1 MRIVLI
7 VLLILV
13 ALVLVL
19 GYVLS
24 GQAVRIKAQTLEE
37 ARKWQEARYDLSW
50 YDAVEHRDYEIKS
63 YDGYVLHVQLLPN
76 PASGGRYIILSHGYT
91 DNRIGSLKYAR
102 MYLELGFNVIIYDL
116 RGHGLN
122 APTYCTYSVR
132 EGRDL
137 DALIRDT
144 RDRYGDIRLLGL
156 HGESL
161 GAATT
166 VAALKY
172 KPQVDFA
179 VADCG
184 FAEVASILRAGLK
197 GMHLPGWLLSVADP
211 FARLRY
217 GCDFSQMRP
226 IDSLADN
233 DVPILFIHGDTDGF
247 IPYSHSEDMCR
258 AAGDKGELRLIPG
271 AKHAASIFTDPEN
284 YQKYVG
290 EFIAKVERSKG

>member
-7 VLLILV
+7 VLLVLLALV
-13 ALVLVL
+13 AGFGFIMS
-19 GYVLS
+19 GY
-24 GQAVRIKAQTLEE
+24 AMRIKAQTLEE

-50 YDAVEHRDYEIKS
+50 YDKWEKRDYVVQS
-63 YDGYVLHVQLLPN
+63 YDGYALHVQLLPN

-102 MYLELGFNVIIYDL
+102 MYLDLGFNVIIYDL

-122 APTYCTYSVR
+122 APTFCTYSVR

-144 RDRYGDIRLLGL
+144 RTRYGDIRLLGL

-166 VAALKY
+166 VAVLKY
-172 KPQVDFA
+172 RPQVDFA

-184 FAEVASILRAGLK
+184 FAEVGSILRAGLE
-197 GMHLPGWLLSVADP
+197 GMHLPGGLLSVAGV
-211 FARLRY
+211 FSKLRY
-217 GCDFSQMRP
+217 GYAYPEMRP
-226 IDSLADN
+226 IDSLAGN
-233 DVPILFIHGDTDGF
+233 TVPILFIHGDADGF
-247 IPYSHSEDMCR
+247 IPYSHSEAMCR

-271 AKHAASIFTDPEN
+271 AKHAASIFTDPEA
-284 YQKYVG
+284 YRRYV
-290 EFIAKVERSKG
+290 EDFIQKVEHI

>member
-7 VLLILV
+7 VLLVLLALV
-13 ALVLVL
+13 AGFGFIMS
-19 GYVLS
+19 GY
-24 GQAVRIKAQTLEE
+24 AMRIKAQTLEE

-50 YDAVEHRDYEIKS
+50 YDKWEKRDYVVQS
-63 YDGYVLHVQLLPN
+63 YDGYALHVQLLPN
-76 PASGGRYIILSHGYT
+76 PASGGHYIILSHGY
-91 DNRIGSLKYAR
+91 NRIGSLKYAR
-102 MYLELGFNVIIYDL
+102 MYLDMGFNVIIYDL

-122 APTYCTYSVR
+122 APTFCTYSVR

-144 RDRYGDIRLLGL
+144 RTRYGDIRLLGL

-172 KPQVDFA
+172 RPQVDFA

-184 FAEVASILRAGLK
+184 FAEIGSILRAGLRN
-197 GMHLPGWLLSVADP
+197 MRLPGWLLSVAGV
-211 FARLRY
+211 FSKLRY
-217 GCDFSQMRP
+217 GYAYPEMRP
-226 IDSLADN
+226 IDSLAGN
-233 DVPILFIHGDTDGF
+233 TVPILFIHGDADGF
-247 IPYSHSEDMCR
+247 IPYSHSEAMCR

-271 AKHAASIFTDPEN
+271 AKHAASIFTDPEA
-284 YQKYVG
+284 YRRYV
-290 EFIAKVERSKG
+290 EDFIQRVEH